1 MCGGAILIHPC
12 SRVSHIFRDK
22 SPYLK
27 DNVNH
32 IIRSN
37 AARVAEVW
45 LDNYKRFYFRKES
58 YDPVSGSLVLY
69 DAVSHSLVLYEP
81 VSGSLVLY
89 DTVSGSLVLYQP
101 VSSSL
106 VLYDPV
112 GDFSDCLVL

>member
-27 DNVNH
+27 SNVNH

-45 LDNYKRFYFRKES
+45 LDNYKRFFFRKEP
-58 YDPVSGSLVLY
+58 YDPVSGTLVF
-69 DAVSHSLVLYEP
+69 AR
-81 VSGSLVLY
+81 SGK
-89 DTVSGSLVLYQP
+89 
-101 VSSSL
+101 
-106 VLYDPV
+106 
-112 GDFSDCLVL
+112 